1 MNHYLF
7 DALKI
12 SPVPLETANKVT
24 EVGWM
29 LEIEKILNDI
39 LLKADKKYD
48 DLSDYCI
55 KVVQELKEDIEKTKE
70 EFIKYPESTEYINKV
85 FDSLKDKIV
94 KCLNELMCDSLQYI
108 TFGLEDGYFCAYVP
122 DNFSVEFDTILD
134 PTDEDYGKLIVKY

>member
-1 MNHYLF
+1 MDHLIF

-48 DLSDYCI
+48 DLSQYCI
-55 KVVQELKEDIEKTKE
+55 KVVKELKEDIEKTKE

-85 FDSLKDKIV
+85 FDTLKDKIV
-94 KCLNELMCDSLQYI
+94 KFQEAI
-108 TFGLEDGYFCAYVP
+108 
-122 DNFSVEFDTILD
+122 
-134 PTDEDYGKLIVKY
+134 